1 MDQELSLESA
11 ALEPSEPRESPGR
24 GAEATPLSG
33 HCRLFGTWARTAAAA
48 AVVVAAAA
56 EVEEARGA
64 AEATGGASAA
74 VAWGMG
80 TAVAVGTSGGS
91 MRPPLEED
99 GSWGAARRILLL
111 CMEW

>member
-33 HCRLFGTWARTAAAA
+33 HCRLFGLWARTAAAA
-48 AVVVAAAA
+48 VVAAA
-56 EVEEARGA
+56 EVEEATGA
-64 AEATGGASAA
+64 TGASGGASAA
-74 VAWGMG
+74 IAWGVG

-99 GSWGAARRILLL
+99 GCWGAPRRILLL
-111 CMEW
+111 CME